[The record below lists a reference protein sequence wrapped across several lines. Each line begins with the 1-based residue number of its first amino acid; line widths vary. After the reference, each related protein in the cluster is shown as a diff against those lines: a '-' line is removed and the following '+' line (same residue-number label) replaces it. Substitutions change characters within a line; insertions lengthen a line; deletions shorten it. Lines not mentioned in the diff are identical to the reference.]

1 MKKIILSVL
10 LLGIIMGLQA
20 QELKVIN
27 LNKPDKS
34 RNVTLMQ
41 ALNKRHSERAF
52 ANKQLTHQDLSDL
65 LWAANGINR
74 PSEGKRT
81 APSANNVQGVD
92 VYVCMKDGCYLY
104 DAKAHQLQPVAKG
117 DYRSAVARQQN
128 FVTEAPVCLILVADL
143 SRFNSGN
150 PEQLLIV
157 GACDTGIISQNIS
170 LFCSSA
176 GLVTVPRMKMD
187 KNALEKILK
196 LKKSQHLLLNHP
208 VGYAK

>member
-10 LLGIIMGLQA
+10 LLSIIMGLQA

-41 ALNKRHSERAF
+41 ALDKRHSERAF

-74 PSEGKRT
+74 PSEGKRI
-81 APSANNVQGVD
+81 APSANNVQEVD

-117 DYRSAVARQQN
+117 DYRSAVA
-128 FVTEAPVCLILVADL
+128 
-143 SRFNSGN
+143 
-150 PEQLLIV
+150 
-157 GACDTGIISQNIS
+157 
-170 LFCSSA
+170 
-176 GLVTVPRMKMD
+176 
-187 KNALEKILK
+187 
-196 LKKSQHLLLNHP
+196 
-208 VGYAK
+208 

>member
-1 MKKIILSVL
+1 
-10 LLGIIMGLQA
+10 
-20 QELKVIN
+20 
-27 LNKPDKS
+27 
-34 RNVTLMQ
+34 
-41 ALNKRHSERAF
+41 
-52 ANKQLTHQDLSDL
+52 
-65 LWAANGINR
+65 
-74 PSEGKRT
+74 
-81 APSANNVQGVD
+81 
-92 VYVCMKDGCYLY
+92 MKDGCYLY

-117 DYRSAVARQQN
+117 DYRSAVAGQQD
-128 FVTEAPVCLILVADL
+128 FVTEAPGCLILVADL

-176 GLVTVPRMKMD
+176 GLVTVPRMTMD
-187 KNALEKILK
+187 KNTLGKILK

>member
-1 MKKIILSVL
+1 M
-10 LLGIIMGLQA
+10 
-20 QELKVIN
+20 
-27 LNKPDKS
+27 NKPDKS

-41 ALNKRHSERAF
+41 ALDKRHSERAF

-74 PSEGKRT
+74 PSEGKRI
-81 APSANNVQGVD
+81 APSANNVQEVD

-117 DYRSAVARQQN
+117 DYRSAVAGQQN

-176 GLVTVPRMKMD
+176 GLVTVPRMTMD

>member
-1 MKKIILSVL
+1 MKKVILSVL

-41 ALNKRHSERAF
+41 ALDKRHSERTF

-74 PSEGKRT
+74 SSEGKRT
-81 APSANNVQGVD
+81 APSANNVQEVD
-92 VYVCMKDGCYLY
+92 IYVCMKDGCYLY

-117 DYRSAVARQQN
+117 DYRSAVAGQQD

-150 PEQLLIV
+150 P
-157 GACDTGIISQNIS
+157 
-170 LFCSSA
+170 
-176 GLVTVPRMKMD
+176 VTVANCRS
-187 KNALEKILK
+187 L
-196 LKKSQHLLLNHP
+196 
-208 VGYAK
+208 

>member
-81 APSANNVQGVD
+81 APSANNVV
-92 VYVCMKDGCYLY
+92 
-104 DAKAHQLQPVAKG
+104 
-117 DYRSAVARQQN
+117 
-128 FVTEAPVCLILVADL
+128 
-143 SRFNSGN
+143 SRTAF
-150 PEQLLIV
+150 
-157 GACDTGIISQNIS
+157 D
-170 LFCSSA
+170 
-176 GLVTVPRMKMD
+176 D
-187 KNALEKILK
+187 KNGLPKRQHDANYLTFHRFKSFRKCLK
-196 LKKSQHLLLNHP
+196 TKK
-208 VGYAK
+208 